1 MISFHQVMI
10 MPRQARKQSTSNIY
24 HVMLRGIN
32 RQTIFENNG
41 DRSYFMTVLKNCKEV
56 SGFRLHAFCLMD
68 NHVHLLIEPAGE
80 PLSLVI
86 KRIGDRY
93 VTWYNLKYQRTG
105 HLFQNRYKSEN
116 VETDGYFMTVL
127 RYILQNPMKA
137 GMEKQPG
144 AYRWSSYLAYEKG
157 AGSITDIQFATELF
171 GGREI
176 LLDFVR
182 QHNEDDVMDDTNYEW
197 RLRDDQAKEIMSR
210 ITRCDSTPAFQA
222 LPVSV
227 RKEYIVEMY
236 LEKLSMNQIAR
247 LTGLSPATV
256 HKAVRSCDPDRL
268 SERKK
273 LVLRES
279 DAFDFDFEQ
288 EIW

>member
-1 MISFHQVMI
+1 
-10 MPRQARKQSTSNIY
+10 
-24 HVMLRGIN
+24 MLRGIN

-182 QHNEDDVMDDTNYEW
+182 QHNEDNVMDDTNYDW
-197 RLRDDQAKEIMSR
+197 RLRDDQAREIMGR
-210 ITRCDSTPAFQA
+210 ITQCDSTPAFQA

-236 LEKLSMNQIAR
+236 LEKLSMGQIAR
-247 LTGLSPATV
+247 LTGLSKTAV
-256 HKAVRSCDPDRL
+256 SKAVRSCDPEKL
-268 SERKK
+268 TERKS
-273 LVLRES
+273 LILRES
-279 DAFDFDFEQ
+279 DALNFDFES
-288 EIW
+288 EVW